1 MQIVHKINDF
11 LYTIFPELENAT
23 EKEIFNAIQK
33 YYTYGPFVPKITL
46 NNDLVTID
54 VDTETILTQDADYN
68 KTVALC
74 EKGKFDDAK
83 IILEKLIQKNPS
95 NSEFH
100 RILGQI
106 LSEQGDQDEAINAL
120 IDALRWNS
128 SNGWGLL
135 MMGNIF
141 AKHKKDIKTA
151 LIYYD
156 QAILANKADH
166 ITLANIAYLLFQEN
180 KLEEA
185 KKYAWNTKKKS
196 VPIWRL

>member
-1 MQIVHKINDF
+1 MQIIHKINDF
-11 LYTIFPELENAT
+11 FFTLFPDLTPDNKDVIT
-23 EKEIFNAIQK
+23 DAIKKQ
-33 YYTYGPFVPKITL
+33 YSYGPFIPTVTL
-46 NNDLVTID
+46 QEDLVIID

-74 EKGKFDDAK
+74 DKGKFDEARA
-83 IILEKLIQKNPS
+83 ILEKLIDKNPT

-128 SNGWGLL
+128 TNGWALM

-141 AKHKKDIKTA
+141 ARHKNDITTA
-151 LIYYD
+151 LKYYD

-166 ITLANIAYLLFQEN
+166 ITLANIAYLLLQEN
-180 KLEEA
+180 KLEDA
-185 KKYAWNTKKKS
+185 KKYAYVSSFTT
-196 VPIWRL
+196 LLM